1 MIDVHNYSVD
11 HKLKDGT
18 AVTIRAIS
26 PDDKNR
32 MVKAFKNLEPESIY
46 TRFFGFKSELSD
58 EELKTA
64 TEVDFEKTVAL
75 VVTILAVGGEETII
89 GAGRYIMYDP
99 PNDLRSAEIAFTV
112 EEDYQGQGIASSI
125 LRHLMHIA
133 REKGVSRFEADVLA
147 ENIAMLAVFARSGL
161 PMKKSLE
168 DGAVHVTLSL
178 TVDAPSTMSLATSRG
193 DLPR

>member
-1 MIDVHNYSVD
+1 MIDVYNYSVD

-18 AVTIRAIS
+18 AVTIRAIR

-32 MVKAFKNLEPESIY
+32 MAEAFKNLEPESIY
-46 TRFFGFKSELSD
+46 TRFFGFKSELTD

-75 VVTILAVGGEETII
+75 VVTIPAGGEEETII

-99 PNDLRSAEIAFTV
+99 PNDLRGAEIAFTV

-125 LRHLMHIA
+125 LKHLIHIA

-168 DGAVHVTLSL
+168 EGAVHVTLSL
-178 TVDAPSTMSLATSRG
+178 TVDAPSTMSQAT
-193 DLPR
+193 PR

>member
-1 MIDVHNYSVD
+1 MPAMIDVHNYSVD

-18 AVTIRAIS
+18 AVTIRAIR

-46 TRFFGFKSELSD
+46 TRFFGFKSELTD

-75 VVTILAVGGEETII
+75 VVTIPAVGGEETII

-125 LRHLMHIA
+125 LRHLIHIA
-133 REKGVSRFEADVLA
+133 REKGVSQFEADVLA
-147 ENIAMLAVFARSGL
+147 GEQSDACRICPQRTPHEEIAGGGYRARV
-161 PMKKSLE
+161 PFPA
-168 DGAVHVTLSL
+168 DRRHH
-178 TVDAPSTMSLATSRG
+178 D
-193 DLPR
+193 

>member
-1 MIDVHNYSVD
+1 MIDAYNYSVD

-18 AVTIRAIS
+18 GVTIRAIR
-26 PDDKNR
+26 PDDKKR
-32 MVKAFKNLEPESIY
+32 MVEAFKNLEPESIY

-75 VVTILAVGGEETII
+75 VVTIPAGGGEENII

-99 PNDLRSAEIAFTV
+99 PTDLPSAEIAFTV

-125 LRHLMHIA
+125 LRNLIHIA
-133 REKGVSRFEADVLA
+133 RERGCPGSRR
-147 ENIAMLAVFARSGL
+147 MCL
-161 PMKKSLE
+161 PK
-168 DGAVHVTLSL
+168 T
-178 TVDAPSTMSLATSRG
+178 
-193 DLPR
+193 

>member
-1 MIDVHNYSVD
+1 MIDTHNYSVD

-18 AVTIRAIS
+18 AVTIRAIR

-32 MVKAFKNLEPESIY
+32 MVEVFKNLEPESIY
-46 TRFFGFKSELSD
+46 TRFFGFKSELTD
-58 EELKTA
+58 EDLKTA

-75 VVTILAVGGEETII
+75 VITIPAGGGEETII
-89 GAGRYIMYDP
+89 GGGRYIMYDP

-125 LRHLMHIA
+125 LRHLIHIA

-147 ENIAMLAVFARSGL
+147 ENIAMLAVFARNGL

-168 DGAVHVTLSL
+168 EGVVHVTLSL
-178 TVDAPSTMSLATSRG
+178 TVDALSTMSQAT
-193 DLPR
+193 PR